1 MTRTQ
6 FLLDRRQGIG
16 GSDVAA
22 IMGISPWK
30 TPLDVYN
37 DKVCTFVEDEPNEDM
52 KRGFKAEKYVLE
64 DYVDHTGSTIQT
76 NLETI
81 IHPDYPFMRANVD
94 ARLVD
99 ENVIVEAKSTKAPI
113 STWDSGIPKYY
124 KTQVAY
130 YAMIT
135 NATRVDVPV
144 VFSGWTY
151 ICFTYWRDAE
161 LEAKILKA
169 VIAFWQDH
177 IVPEIPPAPQSQ
189 EELQA
194 AYPTI
199 DDRVVVKADANI
211 AHTVEEYQ
219 SVLEQIKELE
229 TSKSALKKNIQ
240 LYMGEAGV
248 LDAGFCKLSL
258 KDRVVNRLDTTA
270 LKASLPDIYNN
281 YVKETHSRFLQFMRG

>member
-30 TPLDVYN
+30 TPLDVYK

-52 KRGFKAEKYVLE
+52 KRGSMAEKYVLE
-64 DYVDHTGSTIQT
+64 EYADRTGSTIQT

-81 IHPDYPFMRANVD
+81 IHSDYPFMRVNVD

-99 ENVIVEAKSTKAPI
+99 ENVIVEAKSTKAPS
-113 STWDSGIPKYY
+113 STWDSGIPEYY

-135 NATRVDVPV
+135 NATRVDIPV
-144 VFSGWTY
+144 LFSGWTY
-151 ICFTYWRDAE
+151 GCFTYWRDAE

-219 SVLEQIKELE
+219 GVLEQIKELE

-281 YVKETHSRFLQFMRG
+281 YVKETQSRFLQFMRG